1 MAISSPLTLQSTV
14 TLNNGVEIPVL
25 GLGVFRAPADP
36 ITVDA
41 ILAAFA
47 VGYRHIDTAMI
58 YRNEAQVGRAI
69 RESGG
74 QRDEIFLTTKLWNS
88 DHGYDAT
95 LRAIDG
101 SLERLGV
108 EQVDLYLVHYPVF
121 GPRLETWKA
130 MERILESGRARAIGV
145 SNYMPRHLNE
155 LLANCNVPP
164 AVNQL
169 ELSPYIFGYRKE
181 IVELCRAKN
190 IVLEAYSPLT
200 KARKLDDPPL
210 IEIANQ
216 YGKTTAQILIRW
228 ALQEGFVVL
237 PKSTNPGRIQQ
248 NSEVFDFE
256 IRPEDM
262 VKLAALNEDL
272 VTGWDPTD
280 AP

>member
-108 EQVDLYLVHYPVF
+108 EQVDLYLVHYPVL